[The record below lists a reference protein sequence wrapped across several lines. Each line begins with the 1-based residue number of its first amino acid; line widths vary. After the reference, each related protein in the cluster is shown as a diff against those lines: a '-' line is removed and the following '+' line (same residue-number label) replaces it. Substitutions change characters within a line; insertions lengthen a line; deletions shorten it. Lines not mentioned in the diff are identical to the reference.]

1 MCDNTFGMGG
11 YICQPL
17 KHGVDIVVESA
28 TKWIGGHGT
37 TIGGVIVEGGTMDWG
52 NGKHPMFTTPSEGYH
67 GLVFWDVFGPGK
79 FPPVGGANV
88 AFAFKARVEQLRD
101 LGACQSPFGSFMLLQ
116 GLETLSLRGERHC
129 SNCIALANFLKGNDA
144 VEWVNHL
151 SLEGHDY
158 KESAEKYFRKDCY
171 GSVLTFG
178 LKSGAEGANNLINN
192 LKMTSHLANVGD
204 AKTLIICPALTT
216 HQQLSAEE
224 QAAAGVQAGMCRVS
238 VGIEHIDDIIGDFD
252 QAIKALEK

>member
-129 SNCIALANFLKGNDA
+129 SNCIALANFLKSNDA

-151 SLEGHDY
+151 SPNGGN
-158 KESAEKYFRKDCY
+158 S
-171 GSVLTFG
+171 GSVEVDCTFHSECYLCCTCKEPFTG
-178 LKSGAEGANNLINN
+178 GQQ
-192 LKMTSHLANVGD
+192 V
-204 AKTLIICPALTT
+204 LTT
-216 HQQLSAEE
+216 SGKPRHHDCFVCANC
-224 QAAAGVQAGMCRVS
+224 GMTYDDVS
-238 VGIEHIDDIIGDFD
+238 VRLLQLHTLPF
-252 QAIKALEK
+252 ALLSLSPDAVFSPAFLSPLHSRRS